1 MHFFLINKKS
11 TSQIG
16 KREWL
21 LVTLI
26 QLRKH
31 ALLLV
36 QDQHLMDTE
45 ASRRVVKQIYV
56 KQLVIKLYPQ
66 MVQLPSINLI
76 TRLLISFLTCYLLF
90 Y

>member
-1 MHFFLINKKS
+1 M
-11 TSQIG
+11 
-16 KREWL
+16 
-21 LVTLI
+21 TLI

-36 QDQHLMDTE
+36 QDQHLAETE
-45 ASRRVVKQIYV
+45 ALRRVVKQIYV

-76 TRLLISFLTCYLLF
+76 TRLLFSFLTCYLLF